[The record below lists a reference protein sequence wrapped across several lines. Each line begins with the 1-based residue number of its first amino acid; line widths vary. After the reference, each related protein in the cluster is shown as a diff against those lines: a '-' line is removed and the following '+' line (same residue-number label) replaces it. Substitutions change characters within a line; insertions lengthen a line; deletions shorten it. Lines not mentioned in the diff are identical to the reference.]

1 MINTIEQFGRNAG
14 KIWNVL
20 YENNLLTD
28 IELKELTSLREYELY
43 IAIGWLAKENK
54 IRKDGRYFKL
64 DDTNLGNEIGE
75 NAGLIWRILKN
86 EGDIEIHSLVYKLQI
101 NENDIYSAIGWLAR
115 ENKIKIKKNIY
126 TKFYKKI

>member
-54 IRKDGRYFKL
+54 IRKDGEYFKL

-115 ENKIKIKKNIY
+115 ENKIKIKNNLY

>member
-54 IRKDGRYFKL
+54 IRKDGEYFKL

>member
-54 IRKDGRYFKL
+54 IRKDGEYFKL

-126 TKFYKKI
+126 TKFDKKI

>member
-54 IRKDGRYFKL
+54 IRKDGEYFKL

-126 TKFYKKI
+126 TKFYKNI